1 MKFGKV
7 LEWMRWKWEY
17 KVVKIL
23 GVVMGVFIMC
33 FLFFFFWYLIISLC
47 VDDCFYLLLFGLILF
62 WIGYL
67 NFCLNLIIYVYY
79 NLEFW
84 IVFKWFLYM
93 CNLGGFFFSSLLVWN
108 GFDGENNK
116 VKYIVVNKELMLIN
130 V

>member
-1 MKFGKV
+1 
-7 LEWMRWKWEY
+7 
-17 KVVKIL
+17 
-23 GVVMGVFIMC
+23 MGVFIMC

-84 IVFKWFLYM
+84 IVFKCFLYM
-93 CNLGGFFFSSLLVWN
+93 CNLCGFFFSSLLV
-108 GFDGENNK
+108 
-116 VKYIVVNKELMLIN
+116 
-130 V
+130 

>member
-1 MKFGKV
+1 
-7 LEWMRWKWEY
+7 
-17 KVVKIL
+17 
-23 GVVMGVFIMC
+23 MGVFIMC

-84 IVFKWFLYM
+84 IVFK
-93 CNLGGFFFSSLLVWN
+93 
-108 GFDGENNK
+108 
-116 VKYIVVNKELMLIN
+116 
-130 V
+130 